1 MRFSIVVPAYNE
13 AAYLGATLTS
23 MQAQDFPGPYE
34 IIVVDNDSSDDTG
47 TVAASYGVRVVRES
61 ERGVCAARQRG
72 CEAARGEIIVST
84 DADTIYPP
92 DWLSTIDGA
101 FASEHT
107 VAVAGPCRY
116 EHSRRWIRVLPGL
129 LFALVAAIYRLTGLV
144 SYVSATNLAMRR
156 TAFPGYD
163 TTLTQGGDELDVLRR
178 LRPQGRVVWL
188 RENAVVTSP
197 RRLNRGFVYSIVVS
211 LFVHY
216 LLAYA
221 VNRLTGRQ
229 AFGMAPAF
237 RRSRRTPVGPRLG
250 VRIALGL
257 ALLAVTAGLVTVV
270 GPAATGSI
278 AVLWSQR

>member
-23 MQAQDFPGPYE
+23 MLNQGFTGPFE
-34 IIVVDNDSSDDTG
+34 IIVVDNDSSDDTAA
-47 TVAASYGVRVVRES
+47 VALSYGVRVVRER

-72 CEAARGEIIVST
+72 SESARGEIIVST

-92 DWLSTIDGA
+92 DWLARIDAA
-101 FASEHT
+101 FGSERT

-116 EHSRRWIRVLPGL
+116 EGSARWTRVLPGL
-129 LFALVAAIYRLTGLV
+129 LFGLVAALHHLTGLV
-144 SYVSATNLAMRR
+144 LYVSATNLAMRR

-163 TTLTQGGDELDVLRR
+163 TTLTQGGDELDLLRR
-178 LRPQGRVVWL
+178 LRRRGRVVW
-188 RENAVVTSP
+188 RRDNAVVTSP
-197 RRLNRGFVYSIVVS
+197 RRLNRGLVYSIVVS

-221 VNRLTGRQ
+221 VNRTTGRQ

-237 RRSRRTPVGPRLG
+237 RRGQTTPVRRRRG
-250 VRIALGL
+250 VRVAL
-257 ALLAVTAGLVTVV
+257 ALAVVVFSAGLITLA
-270 GPAATGSI
+270 GPAAAESI
-278 AVLWSQR
+278 AVLWSLR